1 MVCSCMI
8 PMPNFPTNCE
18 WGPILWRLLHGLA
31 DKYGRLMSPLYAK
44 EESIAWPLL
53 IIETQKILPCKDC
66 RENYKQYLSL
76 HNPLILKTLTP
87 DEQKI
92 WVQTFFWDLHNK
104 KNLENNKPII
114 PFDQLHSLYKDE
126 NFLFDLK
133 HFEKLLGVVFRYN
146 EVSLFSW
153 RNWLKQFK
161 TIQSIYGLF

>member
-1 MVCSCMI
+1 MI

-31 DKYGRLMSPLYAK
+31 DKYGRLMSPLYDK
-44 EESIAWPLL
+44 EQIMNWPMLI

-66 RENYKQYLSL
+66 RENYKEYLSS
-76 HNPLILKTLTP
+76 HNPNILKTLSS
-87 DEQKI
+87 DEQKL

-114 PFDQLHSLYKDE
+114 PFDQLHTLYKDE

-133 HFEKLLGVVFRYN
+133 HFEKLLVVVFRYN
-146 EVSLFSW
+146 EVTFFSW
-153 RNWLKQFK
+153 RNWLKHFK